1 MKGVRLRTFWVV
13 MFRNDNCLNED
24 PFISYDRPCMTAILG
39 NYVFELR
46 TSLSEETAAH
56 GWPLRQLVKF
66 LAGTQQ
72 QFAPLGKSC
81 IVHRKCSQ
89 QLFQGS

>member
-1 MKGVRLRTFWVV
+1 MKGVRLRTFRVV
-13 MFRNDNCLNED
+13 MFRSDNCLNED
-24 PFISYDRPCMTAILG
+24 PFILYDRPCMTAILR
-39 NYVFELR
+39 NYVFELCA
-46 TSLSEETAAH
+46 SLSDETAAH

-72 QFAPLGKSC
+72 QFAPLVKSC
-81 IVHRKCSQ
+81 IVPIKCSQ